1 MTAPLTCP
9 STTVNCGF
17 ENGYSGQFYVPCIFS
32 WFLLTCLCVCMCV
45 CMWKSEVSAG
55 YLCQSLY
62 LLRQGLISLEITI
75 QSDWMDPP
83 ILMIDDPSTLR
94 LQIFVTII
102 SLYMGAGDSN
112 LGPCVCVAST
122 FSDRV
127 VSPPPTICI
136 L

>member
-1 MTAPLTCP
+1 
-9 STTVNCGF
+9 
-17 ENGYSGQFYVPCIFS
+17 
-32 WFLLTCLCVCMCV
+32 MCV

-62 LLRQGLISLEITI
+62 LLRQGLISLELTI

-102 SLYMGAGDSN
+102 SLYMGAGDLN
-112 LGPCVCVAST
+112 LDSHVCAAGTLST
-122 FSDRV
+122 K
-127 VSPPPTICI
+127 VSS
-136 L
+136 